1 LWHRGVVVVERP
13 WVTPV
18 GLAVVGLVVVANA
31 AGAVGLG
38 VSGNELVVTA
48 GVAAYVV
55 VALVFLLWLDAP
67 RAVVAALLVAMSAAA
82 ALTHHGDPTGSG
94 GIGLYLG
101 MAFGPLRLDVRR
113 AAAVCVV
120 GVLLF
125 DAQLLWEAPNARVFI
140 LVVDGGAA
148 FFFLLG
154 VLLRRE
160 GEQRAEVTRLLAEL
174 QVSREAEKAAA
185 ALAERGRLAREMH
198 DVLAHTLSGLVLQ
211 LDGLRLMAASRSADP
226 ELAQGL
232 GRAHRLAR
240 TGLLESRQ
248 AITALR
254 GETVPGPELL
264 PALVA
269 EHREATGRECRLLED
284 GERRQLSA
292 DVRLTLYRTAQEALS
307 NVRKHA
313 PGADVQLTLSWE
325 DDHVLLE
332 VQDTGQP
339 ITVGGAVPST
349 ATPTGSGHGLAGMG
363 ERAQLAG
370 GSLQAGPVGSGFRII
385 LRLPVPQE
393 TR

>member
-1 LWHRGVVVVERP
+1 
-13 WVTPV
+13 
-18 GLAVVGLVVVANA
+18 
-31 AGAVGLG
+31 
-38 VSGNELVVTA
+38 
-48 GVAAYVV
+48 
-55 VALVFLLWLDAP
+55 
-67 RAVVAALLVAMSAAA
+67 
-82 ALTHHGDPTGSG
+82 
-94 GIGLYLG
+94 
-101 MAFGPLRLDVRR
+101 
-113 AAAVCVV
+113 
-120 GVLLF
+120 
-125 DAQLLWEAPNARVFI
+125 
-140 LVVDGGAA
+140 
-148 FFFLLG
+148 
-154 VLLRRE
+154 
-160 GEQRAEVTRLLAEL
+160 LLAEL
-174 QVSREAEKAAA
+174 QVSREAEKTAA